1 MESRE
6 LQEFENDLIELTDED
21 LVERYNDDIST
32 EAWKDAPTGY
42 AEVMLREFQS
52 RDLDIDAITDGDTLL
67 YDGRVVLDDGV
78 VRFVRDVTDRPT

>member
-6 LQEFENDLIELTDED
+6 LQEFENDLIELTDEE
-21 LVERYNDDIST
+21 LVERYNDDIRS

-42 AEVMLREFQS
+42 GEVMLREFQS

-78 VRFVRDVTDRPT
+78 VRPEREVTDRD